1 MYGRK
6 KNGSWRRS
14 RVDNPVSS
22 VRIRGGER
30 FRGKRT
36 IGDVY
41 NNACNVSR

>member
-22 VRIRGGER
+22 VRIRGG
-30 FRGKRT
+30 RGFEEKEL
-36 IGDVY
+36 
-41 NNACNVSR
+41 